1 MHLVLYT
8 VYICMHCVDY
18 NFFLK
23 VKLDSKSRDPLWQI
37 YRTENLFSR
46 PLGYSFS
53 GAGAAGSG
61 EPRQS

>member
-1 MHLVLYT
+1 MHLALYT
-8 VYICMHCVDY
+8 VYMCIMFEC

-23 VKLDSKSRDPLWQI
+23 VKFDSKSRDPLWQM

-53 GAGAAGSG
+53 GSGAAGSG
-61 EPRQS
+61 ETRQS